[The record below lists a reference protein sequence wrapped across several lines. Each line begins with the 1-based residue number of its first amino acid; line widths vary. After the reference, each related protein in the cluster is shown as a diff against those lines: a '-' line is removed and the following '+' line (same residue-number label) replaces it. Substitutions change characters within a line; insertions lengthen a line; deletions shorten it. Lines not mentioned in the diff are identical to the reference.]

1 MNKITAFPKAYL
13 HFSFL
18 FIAKENGESYRVS
31 SLLGNYLQLFVLRYH
46 YLYMMK
52 QMLWLLPK
60 QCVFQKSYVET
71 ICFTP
76 YFATEFVWK
85 VIS

>member
-52 QMLWLLPK
+52 QML
-60 QCVFQKSYVET
+60 
-71 ICFTP
+71 
-76 YFATEFVWK
+76 
-85 VIS
+85 